1 MDDIVFDVDFEL
13 DFAVE
18 VEPVGDV
25 EVGVFEVPE
34 FVVDD
39 GAVHTVAPG
48 YEGVFID
55 VSVIA

>member
-1 MDDIVFDVDFEL
+1 MDDIVFDVDVEL

-18 VEPVGDV
+18 VPLVEDVAVDIFDVPAPVM
-25 EVGVFEVPE
+25 
-34 FVVDD
+34 DD

-55 VSVIA
+55 VTVIA